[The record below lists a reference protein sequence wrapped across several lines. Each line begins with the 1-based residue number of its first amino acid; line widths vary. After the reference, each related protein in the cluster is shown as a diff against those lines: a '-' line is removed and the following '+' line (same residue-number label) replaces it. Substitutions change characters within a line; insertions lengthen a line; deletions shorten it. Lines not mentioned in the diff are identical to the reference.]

1 MNHFCI
7 IFIFFLHISADNEGS
22 HQAALTKT
30 GQTAYPCRIDEIPKQ
45 DMMNSDIGDYPI
57 RDSTQY
63 NTVLMNAFAAYA
75 MSVKIQY
82 PRYLPI
88 HMRQCLDFCFEHSLQ
103 PLIPALN
110 RLQPAYKGHS
120 AYEMFPPDLMHTFV
134 GILQSWTSMV
144 VTIIAKVGNEYRLYD
159 RNIAILED
167 MLGRFPYKQAM
178 PFPLKHFNRGL
189 AVYIPNLD
197 SNLDEKTTGYGEM
210 KLIDYKD
217 VPTLMLQIIICKIIQ
232 NLF

>member
-1 MNHFCI
+1 
-7 IFIFFLHISADNEGS
+7 
-22 HQAALTKT
+22 
-30 GQTAYPCRIDEIPKQ
+30 
-45 DMMNSDIGDYPI
+45 
-57 RDSTQY
+57 
-63 NTVLMNAFAAYA
+63 
-75 MSVKIQY
+75 
-82 PRYLPI
+82 
-88 HMRQCLDFCFEHSLQ
+88 
-103 PLIPALN
+103 
-110 RLQPAYKGHS
+110 
-120 AYEMFPPDLMHTFV
+120 MFPPDLMHTFV